1 MHFTTVPAFFF
12 FKKMRRGVNQETV
25 THEKERSP
33 DERQSGKERGEEEDW
48 IRRMQLG

>member
-12 FKKMRRGVNQETV
+12 KKMRRGMNQETV